1 MRNQGKARNTRKNMK
16 QEGVMTI
23 NNKSDEK
30 KSVMLR
36 GHQRNEVDK
45 KGEDEERAVEDGK
58 DVELGAREEK
68 STDKEGEN
76 R

>member
-16 QEGVMTI
+16 QEGVTTI

-36 GHQRNEVDK
+36 GQQRNEVDK

-58 DVELGAREEK
+58 DMW
-68 STDKEGEN
+68 N
-76 R
+76 

>member
-1 MRNQGKARNTRKNMK
+1 MK

-30 KSVMLR
+30 KSLMLR

-58 DVELGAREEK
+58 DIW
-68 STDKEGEN
+68 N
-76 R
+76 